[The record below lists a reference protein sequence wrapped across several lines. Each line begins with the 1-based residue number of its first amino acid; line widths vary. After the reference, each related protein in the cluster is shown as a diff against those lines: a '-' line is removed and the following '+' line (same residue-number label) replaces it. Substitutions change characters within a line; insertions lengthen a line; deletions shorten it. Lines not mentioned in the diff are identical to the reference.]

1 MLKIEVLSGMLAGE
15 NNAFEKCYR
24 IFSPA
29 LYAFIIRICRDESTA
44 NDLLQDTF
52 VDAFNSI
59 NKFDKDRCFSAWIK
73 KIGFNNTLNY
83 IKKVK
88 RQDEVY
94 SQLAYLVTDN
104 KYVNNETENKNLL
117 DNLLAQVTETE
128 RMVLWLS
135 VVEQYKHDE
144 IGQIFNKTAS
154 FSKSTLS
161 RTLRKLKVQNEV
173 EKYAGQ

>member
-1 MLKIEVLSGMLAGE
+1 MLKGEVLLGMLAGD
-15 NNAFEKCYR
+15 NDAFEKCYR

-52 VDAFNSI
+52 VDAFKSI
-59 NKFDKDRCFSAWIK
+59 NTFDKDRCFGTWIK

-88 RQDEVY
+88 RRDEVFT
-94 SQLAYLVTDN
+94 QLTYLHKDN
-104 KYVNNETENKNLL
+104 SYVNNDTENQNLL
-117 DNLLAQVTETE
+117 DNLLAEITETE
-128 RMVLWLS
+128 RMVLWMS

-144 IGQIFNKTAS
+144 IGRFFNKTAS
-154 FSKSTLS
+154 FSKSVLS
-161 RTLRKLKVQNEV
+161 RTLSKLKVKSEV
-173 EKYAGQ
+173 KRHEA